1 MGEYLSFDS
10 ESLEA
15 KNIKNGAKVDILS
28 SYNPEDKTIEI
39 VIPDETPVEITYS
52 VTVNIAP
59 NQKVALQNS
68 VHWKSYST
76 NGGTTNKIEQ
86 FSYQL
91 SAGGSSG
98 TTTHPNLTIK
108 KTDQDN
114 TSNKLNG
121 VEFEVYE
128 CEMDNDQ
135 IQRTNKK
142 TTATITNGTC
152 EITTSQFQ
160 MEFNT
165 IYEVTE
171 TKAVDG
177 YKEDKTP
184 HYIMCVKKEAE
195 RYPDEANEYIEYCKQ
210 MKDDTRYKV
219 AYETKNFFLEIYN
232 EQEGIVVEKA
242 FINDAAGNSHN
253 PVSGTYWFGL
263 YDNAEGSNSPLDT
276 VSITYNPGDQ
286 DVKKAKFKNLD
297 SKKTYYVFELDD
309 NKKPIKA
316 SQEATINKQQYIV
329 TYSNNAAQCG
339 NTVTVT
345 NQSHTKM
352 LPTTG
357 SCGTLLYRL
366 AGIILMLL
374 ASLRMLLRYTKK

>member
-1 MGEYLSFDS
+1 
-10 ESLEA
+10 
-15 KNIKNGAKVDILS
+15 
-28 SYNPEDKTIEI
+28 
-39 VIPDETPVEITYS
+39 
-52 VTVNIAP
+52 
-59 NQKVALQNS
+59 
-68 VHWKSYST
+68 
-76 NGGTTNKIEQ
+76 
-86 FSYQL
+86 
-91 SAGGSSG
+91 
-98 TTTHPNLTIK
+98 
-108 KTDQDN
+108 
-114 TSNKLNG
+114 
-121 VEFEVYE
+121 
-128 CEMDNDQ
+128 MDNDQ

-152 EITTSQFQ
+152 EITTSQFP
-160 MEFNT
+160 MDFNT

-184 HYIMCVKKEAE
+184 HYIMCVKQVEGN
-195 RYPDEANEYIEYCKQ
+195 YPSTAKAYIEYCKQ

-232 EQEGIVVEKA
+232 EQKGIVVEKA
-242 FINDAAGNSHN
+242 FINDAAGKSQN

-263 YDNAEGSNSPLDT
+263 YNDAEGSGPLLDT

-309 NKKPIKA
+309 NKQPIKA

-329 TYSNNAAQCG
+329 TYSNNATNNAAQCG

-366 AGIILMLL
+366 AGILLMLL